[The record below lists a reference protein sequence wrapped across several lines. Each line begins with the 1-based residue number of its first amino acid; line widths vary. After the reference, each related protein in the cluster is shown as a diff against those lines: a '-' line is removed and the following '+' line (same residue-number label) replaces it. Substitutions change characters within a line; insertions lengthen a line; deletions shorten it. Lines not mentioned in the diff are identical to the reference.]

1 MNDVTVKCRDEQLT
15 TLIVNE
21 LTRIFISAGRAG
33 DCRLLITDADRPGGE
48 TVSLFTVGVS
58 RAPEQEAHRF
68 DAMLRRPLLMSE
80 LRETVLRLLDA
91 KEPEGNA
98 DNFEI
103 EFLSGGTVRYCG
115 REVSLTDTEY
125 RLLGYLADRRGES
138 VDRET
143 LKRELDLAGNAVDVY
158 VCYLRRKL
166 TYNDRNPIA
175 TLRGRG
181 YMLK

>member
-21 LTRIFISAGRAG
+21 LTRISINVGRAG
-33 DCRLLITDADRPGGE
+33 DCRLLITDADRPDGE
-48 TVSLFTVGVS
+48 TASLFTLGVS
-58 RAPEQEAHRF
+58 RVPEQEAHRF
-68 DAMLRRPLLMSE
+68 DAILRRPILMSE
-80 LRETVLRLLDA
+80 LREIVLRFLDTQAPESKSYDFEMELL
-91 KEPEGNA
+91 P
-98 DNFEI
+98 
-103 EFLSGGTVRYCG
+103 GGVVRACG

-125 RLLGYLADRRGES
+125 RLLGYLADRRGET

>member
-1 MNDVTVKCRDEQLT
+1 MNDITVKCRDEQLT

-21 LTRIFISAGRAG
+21 LTRLFMNVGRTG
-33 DCRLLITDADRPGGE
+33 DCRLLITDADDPDTDIE
-48 TVSLFTVGVS
+48 SLFTLGIAREV
-58 RAPEQEAHRF
+58 REDRRF
-68 DAMLRRPLLMSE
+68 DAILRRPVLMSE
-80 LRETVLRLLDA
+80 LRDAVLRIF
-91 KEPEGNA
+91 ETQTPESKA

-103 EFLSGGTVRYCG
+103 ELLPGGAVRFCG
-115 REVSLTDTEY
+115 RKIVLTDTEY
-125 RLLGYLADRRGES
+125 RLLGYLADRRGEA

-158 VCYLRRKL
+158 ICYLRRKL
-166 TYNDRNPIA
+166 TVDDRNPIA